1 MKRFIIVLL
10 TVCLIL
16 SGCSFGGEWIKEPVT
31 FYYVRENYQKD
42 MEQVLSSEVREAA
55 GHRDDLPY
63 LLALYSMGP
72 SNDELISLLP
82 KNTSIIPTERTNY
95 SIALTLSENTQSM
108 TDADFTL
115 ASACIAMTCMD
126 LMEIQQVTVIS
137 GDRNITLRED
147 NLMLNNSIVKKPQE
161 ETK

>member
-1 MKRFIIVLL
+1 MKRFMIVLL

-55 GHRDDLPY
+55 GHRDDLSY

-72 SNDELISLLP
+72 SNDGLLSLLP

-95 SIALTLSENTQSM
+95 SIALTLSENTQNM

-137 GDRNITLRED
+137 GDRSITIRED

>member
-1 MKRFIIVLL
+1 MKRFMILLL

-42 MEQVLSSEVREAA
+42 MDQVLSSEVREAA

-72 SNDELISLLP
+72 SNDGLLSLLP

-95 SIALTLSENTQSM
+95 SIALTLSENTQNM
-108 TDADFTL
+108 TDTDFTL

-126 LMEIQQVTVIS
+126 LMEIQQVKVIS
-137 GDRNITLRED
+137 GDRSITIRED

>member
-1 MKRFIIVLL
+1 MKRFMIVLL

-55 GHRDDLPY
+55 GHRDDLSY

-72 SNDELISLLP
+72 SNDGLLSLLP

-137 GDRNITLRED
+137 GDRSITIRED

>member
-1 MKRFIIVLL
+1 MKRFMIVLL

-42 MEQVLSSEVREAA
+42 MEQVLASEVREAA
-55 GHRDDLPY
+55 GHRDDLSY

-72 SNDELISLLP
+72 SSDGLLSMLP

-95 SIALTLSENTQSM
+95 SITLTLSENTQSM

-126 LMEIQQVTVIS
+126 LMDIQQVTVIS
-137 GDRNITLRED
+137 GDRSITLRED

>member
-1 MKRFIIVLL
+1 M
-10 TVCLIL
+10 IL

-72 SNDELISLLP
+72 SNDGLLSLLP

-95 SIALTLSENTQSM
+95 SIALTLSENTQNM

-115 ASACIAMTCMD
+115 ASACIAMTCY
-126 LMEIQQVTVIS
+126 ICCSVCSVIICFFECCQIYHYYIS
-137 GDRNITLRED
+137 LDYNSLSAD
-147 NLMLNNSIVKKPQE
+147 NCFLFSSIVKTSLKAL
-161 ETK
+161 